1 MLQKKSLAWE
11 LFSNAN
17 MAAYLNSIL
26 VDTGAV
32 AVAKDVLD
40 LNHGPDLLG
49 GVQSVPDPLTPG

>member
-1 MLQKKSLAWE
+1 MSLAWV
-11 LFSNAN
+11 LFSNTN
-17 MAAYLNSIL
+17 TVAYLHSIL

-32 AVAKDVLD
+32 AIAKDVFD